1 MKERLQFLESQS
13 YKKDDEIRQLRREIV
28 ELVEFI
34 ESDAALKKIVEQRQ
48 RASLLKNKSRDHLT
62 I

>member
-48 RASLLKNKSRDHLT
+48 RASLLKNKSRDHLA

>member
-34 ESDAALKKIVEQRQ
+34 ESDTALKKIVEQRQ
-48 RASLLKNKSRDHLT
+48 RASLLKNKSRDHLA